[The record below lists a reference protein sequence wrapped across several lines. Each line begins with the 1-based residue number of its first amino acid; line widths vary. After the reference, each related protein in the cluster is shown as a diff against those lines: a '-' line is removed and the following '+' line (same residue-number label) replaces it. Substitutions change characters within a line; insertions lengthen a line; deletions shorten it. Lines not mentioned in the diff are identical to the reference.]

1 MHKKACAF
9 FYFPLSAHS
18 FLYQPFPWSNLVGT
32 ISDLAARKS
41 RLLQS
46 DKTCFYQITT
56 LHEVFKRKTLQKLR
70 CWVLDGVIPINL
82 PQVSFLTFLY
92 SSECVYSSGKRVL
105 FFFVFLVGDRG
116 EYSICTEPWRFKA
129 VFIVAIFFYFLFRV

>member
-1 MHKKACAF
+1 MKYSKEKHF
-9 FYFPLSAHS
+9 RNYTVGFLMVLSPS
-18 FLYQPFPWSNLVGT
+18 
-32 ISDLAARKS
+32 I
-41 RLLQS
+41 
-46 DKTCFYQITT
+46 
-56 LHEVFKRKTLQKLR
+56 
-70 CWVLDGVIPINL
+70 
-82 PQVSFLTFLY
+82 QVSFLTFLY